1 MPKKP
6 KITKQVK
13 PNNENKSALDRFTPV
28 IIPEKMSKVIKPQ
41 AIFEGYVQ
49 PNPKVLGT
57 SNGKTKTKT
66 KKK

>member
-1 MPKKP
+1 MPKKA
-6 KITKQVK
+6 KVTKQVK

-49 PNPKVLGT
+49 PNPKVA
-57 SNGKTKTKT
+57 NGKTKTKT

>member
-1 MPKKP
+1 MPKKA
-6 KITKQVK
+6 KVTKHVK

-49 PNPKVLGT
+49 P
-57 SNGKTKTKT
+57 KTKTKT

>member
-1 MPKKP
+1 MPKKA
-6 KITKQVK
+6 KVTKHVK

-41 AIFEGYVQ
+41 AIFEGFIQ
-49 PNPKVLGT
+49 PKSQMASSAKQP
-57 SNGKTKTKT
+57 KTKT

>member
-41 AIFEGYVQ
+41 AIFEGFSPSNQ
-49 PNPKVLGT
+49 P
-57 SNGKTKTKT
+57 KTKTKT